1 MVGSCILGRIVVAYL
16 CFDMILCNS
25 RSLNMNFLIAQAMG
39 IFSTVAAICCVQAR
53 TAGFILL
60 GQFLANAF
68 SGISY
73 GLLGSLSGAW
83 VCILAAVHSMLI
95 SVVNKLEDYRR
106 KKWVTAISAVFS
118 VAYVAGSVLT
128 YAQWPDIISCI
139 CALLFVVTIAQRD
152 AGKMRNVML
161 ISMSLWVIFDI
172 AMGAYTNITT
182 HASTILSILT
192 AKFRLDRKNKNT

>member
-1 MVGSCILGRIVVAYL
+1 
-16 CFDMILCNS
+16 
-25 RSLNMNFLIAQAMG
+25 MNFLIAQAMG
-39 IFSTVAAICCVQAR
+39 ILSTIAAICCVQAR

-83 VCILAAVHSMLI
+83 VCILAAVHSL
-95 SVVNKLEDYRR
+95 L
-106 KKWVTAISAVFS
+106 ISAVNKRQTADRKKLVAIISVIFS
-118 VAYVAGSVLT
+118 LAYVAGSVLT

-139 CALLFVVTIAQRD
+139 CALLFVATIAQED

-172 AMGAYTNITT
+172 TMGAYTNIIT

-192 AKFRLDRKNKNT
+192 AKLRLDRKKQTKE